1 MTVECHSDGFDKLL
15 IFNDLQANRE
25 RPKSSRI
32 LAKRLLAGQ
41 ERPAP
46 KRGQSR
52 GLSWK
57 SFVTCQSQRE
67 RQLSSRRA
75 GLQALFRFW
84 MGEGGLESDEMPR
97 GKYDAAIS
105 GCREGKGRRG
115 RRPGGSFEQAGD
127 DFRRTRRTC
136 HGAALRGEEA
146 RGFQPLRLRVIGEH
160 VAAALEGVDQPGRHG
175 RAYRRAALAAAQ
187 TTEPGTTLG
196 SA

>member
-57 SFVTCQSQRE
+57 SFVTGQSQRE

-84 MGEGGLESDEMPR
+84 MGEGGLE
-97 GKYDAAIS
+97 
-105 GCREGKGRRG
+105 
-115 RRPGGSFEQAGD
+115 
-127 DFRRTRRTC
+127 
-136 HGAALRGEEA
+136 
-146 RGFQPLRLRVIGEH
+146 
-160 VAAALEGVDQPGRHG
+160 
-175 RAYRRAALAAAQ
+175 
-187 TTEPGTTLG
+187 
-196 SA
+196 